1 MTEMYRRAVLTGIS
15 SAIAAPSIVR
25 AQAEWPKGP
34 IKFIVPF
41 PPGGGT
47 DPIARI
53 TQTKL
58 IETTGWQIV
67 VENKP
72 GAAGV
77 IGATAVAKAA
87 PDGQTWLV
95 TFDSHILS
103 PAFGRNLAYKDSDL
117 FNVMLFGRAP
127 LVITCHPDRPYRT
140 FSEAMADA
148 RQRPGKVSMGMLS
161 NSQSLL
167 LMTYVKKANDFDM
180 NLIFYKGGGPIV
192 QDGVAG
198 VTDLSI
204 VTLVSATPQIA
215 AGKLRAL
222 ATTGEK
228 RSFALPDTPTLVEQG
243 SKTYPTYS
251 WWGIYAPAGTPRPVI
266 DRMHAEL
273 TKAVRSP
280 DVTKKFVDQ
289 IHLEIDAST
298 PEEFAAFQK
307 SEQERWFKV
316 IKDNDIKSD

>member
-1 MTEMYRRAVLTGIS
+1 M
-15 SAIAAPSIVR
+15 
-25 AQAEWPKGP
+25 
-34 IKFIVPF
+34 PF

-58 IETTGWQIV
+58 IEITGWQIV

-103 PAFGRNLAYKDSDL
+103 PAFGGNLPYKDSDL

-127 LVITCHPDRPYRT
+127 LVITCHPDRPYRN

-148 RQRPGKVSMGMLS
+148 RKRPGKVSMGMLS

-204 VTLVSATPQIA
+204 TTLVSATPQIA

-228 RSFALPDTPTLVEQG
+228 RSFALPDTSTLAEQG
-243 SKTYPTYS
+243 TKTYPTYS
-251 WWGIYAPAGTPRPVI
+251 WWGIYAPTGTPRPVI

-273 TKAVRSP
+273 TRAVRSP
-280 DVTKKFVDQ
+280 DVTRKFVDQ

-316 IKDNDIKSD
+316 IKDNDVKSD

>member
-1 MTEMYRRAVLTGIS
+1 MTEMYRRAVLAGIGW
-15 SAIAAPSIVR
+15 AITAPSMVG
-25 AQAEWPKGP
+25 AQAVWPKGP

-103 PAFGRNLAYKDSDL
+103 PAFGSNLAYKDSDL

-127 LVITCHPDRPYRT
+127 LVITCHPDRPYRN

-148 RQRPGKVSMGMLS
+148 RKRPGKVSMGMLS

-167 LMTYVKKANDFDM
+167 LMTYLKKANDFDM

-204 VTLVSATPQIA
+204 TTLVSVTPQIA

-251 WWGIYAPAGTPRPVI
+251 WWGIYAPTGTPKPVI

-298 PEEFAAFQK
+298 PEEFAAFQQR
-307 SEQERWFKV
+307 EQERWFKV